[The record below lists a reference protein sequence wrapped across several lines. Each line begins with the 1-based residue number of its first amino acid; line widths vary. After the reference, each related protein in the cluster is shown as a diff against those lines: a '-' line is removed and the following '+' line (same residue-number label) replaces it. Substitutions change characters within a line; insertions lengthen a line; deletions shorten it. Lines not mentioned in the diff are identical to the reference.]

1 MIDESGAGDE
11 MLAESFPASQAVYL
25 DSHGQFRV
33 TLWRKCILWM
43 VGSYLILNAG
53 FEMVRI
59 PPAGA
64 GIPVGELALILSF
77 FILNP
82 LTVVPRMSRQVWL
95 FPILVWW
102 MLALPRSLFDATVNG
117 VWSLRDASQ
126 AIESLYLIV
135 GFALV
140 NSVDNM
146 RYFISWLRKLLP
158 VMAIY
163 GLVLPF
169 SKSLQVLSPSLP
181 GISSG
186 STKLFFQTT
195 NSATLMLWS
204 AAWLL
209 LHEKRSDKEIPWRLP
224 MAAFLVAYA
233 AAFGQSRGLYLQ
245 ILLLGVLFFFL
256 RMRTAVK
263 WYATLAFGCLMIAGI
278 AATGL
283 GLTGRTGHK
292 ISLDYIVRHLESTSG
307 TGEVDTQDSAE
318 GVGQRIGWWSH
329 VYSEMGQSAYNEAFG
344 LGYGIALTDFHGGSG
359 KITREPHNSYISVW
373 ARLGYTGAAVWLLMQ
388 AGLYRSWWRSFKLA
402 KRFGW
407 IHAQN
412 NLLFLLVFFFFM
424 LIAALG
430 EDAFE
435 KPFGAIPY
443 YLFFGVVLRYGMLLR
458 EEAQLQY

>member
-1 MIDESGAGDE
+1 
-11 MLAESFPASQAVYL
+11 
-25 DSHGQFRV
+25 
-33 TLWRKCILWM
+33 M
-43 VGSYLILNAG
+43 VGFYLILNAG

-59 PPAGA
+59 PPVGA
-64 GIPVGELALILSF
+64 GIPVGELALILSL

-82 LTVVPRMSRQVWL
+82 LTVIPKMSRQVWL

-102 MLALPRSLFDATVNG
+102 MLALPRSLFDVIVNG

-126 AIESLYLIV
+126 AIESLYLVV

-158 VMAIY
+158 FMAIY
-163 GLVLPF
+163 GLLLPF
-169 SKSLQVLSPSLP
+169 FKSLQVLSPSLP

-186 STKLFFQTT
+186 STKLFFQTA

-224 MAAFLVAYA
+224 VAAFLVAYA

-245 ILLLGVLFFFL
+245 ILLLGVLLFFF
-256 RMRTAVK
+256 RRKAAAR
-263 WYATLAFGCLMIAGI
+263 WYVIIAFGCLMIAGI
-278 AATGL
+278 AATGIEL
-283 GLTGRTGHK
+283 KGGKGHE
-292 ISLDYIVRHLESTSG
+292 ISLDYIVKHLESTSG
-307 TGEVDTQDSAE
+307 TGEAGTEGAAG
-318 GVGQRIGWWSH
+318 GVGQRIGWWRH
-329 VYSEMGQSAYNEAFG
+329 IDSEMGQSAYNEAFG
-344 LGYGIALTDFHGGSG
+344 LGYGIALTDFHGGTG
-359 KITREPHNSYISVW
+359 KITREPHDSYISVW
-373 ARLGYTGAAVWLLMQ
+373 ARLGYTGAAAWLLMQ
-388 AGLYRSWWRSFKLA
+388 AGLYHSWWRSFKLA
-402 KRFGW
+402 KKFRW
-407 IHAQN
+407 VQAQN
-412 NLLFLLVFFFFM
+412 NLLLLLMFFFFM
-424 LIAALG
+424 LIAAVG

-458 EEAQLQY
+458 EEAELQY

>member
-1 MIDESGAGDE
+1 MIDESGAGGE
-11 MLAESFPASQAVYL
+11 MLGESFPASQAVYF
-25 DSHGQFRV
+25 DSHGQYRV
-33 TLWRKCILWM
+33 ALWRKCILWM

-59 PPAGA
+59 PPFGA
-64 GIPVGELALILSF
+64 GIPIGEFALILSF
-77 FILNP
+77 IVLNP

-102 MLALPRSLFDATVNG
+102 MLALPRSIFDATVNG

-126 AIESLYLIV
+126 AIESLYLVV

-146 RYFISWLRKLLP
+146 RYFISWLRKLFP

-163 GLVLPF
+163 GLLYPF

-209 LHEKRSDKEIPWRLP
+209 LYEKRSDKELPWRLP
-224 MAAFLVAYA
+224 VAAFLVAYA

-245 ILLLGVLFFFL
+245 ILLLGVLFFFF
-256 RMRTAVK
+256 RRKAAAR
-263 WYATLAFGCLMIAGI
+263 WYAVIALGCLLIAGI
-278 AATGL
+278 AATGI
-283 GLTGRTGHK
+283 GLKGGRGHE
-292 ISLDYIVRHLESTSG
+292 ISLSFIASHLESTSG
-307 TGEVDTQDSAE
+307 TGEAGTENAAG
-318 GVGQRIGWWSH
+318 GVGLRIGWWRSI
-329 VYSEMGQSAYNEAFG
+329 YSEMGQSAYNEAFG
-344 LGYGIALTDFHGGSG
+344 LGYGIALTDFYGGDG
-359 KITREPHNSYISVW
+359 KITREPHDSYISVW
-373 ARLGYTGAAVWLLMQ
+373 ARLGYTGAAAWLLMQ
-388 AGLYRSWWRSFKLA
+388 AGLYHSWWRSFKLA
-402 KRFGW
+402 KKCGW
-407 IHAQN
+407 IQAQN
-412 NLLFLLVFFFFM
+412 NLLLLMIFFFFM

-458 EEAQLQY
+458 EEAELQY